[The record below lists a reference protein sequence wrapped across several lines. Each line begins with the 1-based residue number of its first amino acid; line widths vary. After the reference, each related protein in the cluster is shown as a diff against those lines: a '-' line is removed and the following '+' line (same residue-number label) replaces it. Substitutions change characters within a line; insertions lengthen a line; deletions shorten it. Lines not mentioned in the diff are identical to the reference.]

1 MKSNVFKKVL
11 SIVIIGL
18 VLAITITT
26 VVLALIPKRL
36 YNPIADSY
44 VYVRIY
50 QKDNETYNFYNKVGG
65 SDEQKQIC
73 TSIDENLKKS
83 LKDNVL
89 SSIFQGTGKYDESIV
104 VSKVSSVESSIAKG
118 KTCLIF
124 GWLEK
129 QKLTIKGEEYVPSN
143 SNDVVTYTELAMP
156 IENDNDFQERV
167 VYVLNSDGGSTYQ
180 IKFLAHQSD
189 LYSYINGLS
198 W

>member
-11 SIVIIGL
+11 SIVIISL

-26 VVLALIPKRL
+26 VVLALIPKKL

-44 VYVRIY
+44 RYITIY
-50 QKDNETYNFYNKVGG
+50 QKDNDTYNLYDTNGT
-65 SDEQKQIC
+65 DEQKQVCSAIA
-73 TSIDENLKKS
+73 ENMKKS

-129 QKLTIKGEEYVPSN
+129 QKLTIKGEEYTPSN
-143 SNDVVTYTELAMP
+143 SNDVVTYTQLVMP
-156 IENDNDFQERV
+156 VENDNDFQERI
-167 VYVLNSDGGSTYQ
+167 VYVLNSDGSSTYQ

>member
-11 SIVIIGL
+11 SIVIISL

-44 VYVRIY
+44 RYVRIY
-50 QKDNETYNFYNKVGG
+50 QKDNEQNNVFNKVDG
-65 SDEQKQIC
+65 SDEQKQVC

-104 VSKVSSVESSIAKG
+104 VSKTSSVETTIKG
-118 KTCLIF
+118 STCLIF
-124 GWLEK
+124 GWLEE
-129 QKLTIKGEEYVPSN
+129 QTLTINGEAYKTSSTDET
-143 SNDVVTYTELAMP
+143 VTYTELAMP